1 MNKPNPEKVTE
12 LIQKISVVNEHM
24 PVDRV
29 KYPWIA
35 EHAKEL
41 LQEVSLCEEDEISNI
56 IRSHFEEV
64 EG

>member
-12 LIQKISVVNEHM
+12 LIQKISVVNKHM

-41 LQEVSLCEEDEISNI
+41 LQEVSLFEWDEIGNI

-64 EG
+64 KE

>member
-12 LIQKISVVNEHM
+12 LIKKISVVNEHV

-35 EHAKEL
+35 EHAQEL
-41 LQEVSLCEEDEISNI
+41 LKEVNL
-56 IRSHFEEV
+56 FEEV
-64 EG
+64 EQ